1 MTMKTPA
8 AEGGTPVRSDFL
20 PFARPCIEEADIDLV
35 VETLRSGWL
44 TVGPKT
50 HDFQRRVAEYVGVE
64 SAAALNSCTAGL
76 HLAMVALGIGPGDE
90 VILPTID
97 FASGANT
104 VCHLG
109 ATPVLVD
116 VDPET
121 ICVTPD
127 ILEAAITDRT
137 RLLMPVHFAGRPC
150 DMDGIM
156 ELARARG
163 LKVLGDAAHAIG
175 ADIGGRRIGSMAD
188 ITSFS
193 FYVTKGI
200 TTGEGGAVTSTDPD
214 LTARIALLGLH
225 GMSSDAWKRYSDR
238 GPWYY
243 EVLEAG
249 YKYNMS
255 DMQAALG
262 LSQIDRVDV
271 FREHRREIAD
281 AYTEAFTP
289 NPCVTPPAAYADGH
303 HAWHLYPIQI
313 DVDTLSIDRDQFI
326 KHLLEEGVGVSVHFI
341 PLHTHPYY
349 RKLLGHPQGSFPVAE
364 RYFERAVSLP
374 IYPSMTQKDV
384 SDVIEAV
391 DKLTSYY
398 RR

>member
-1 MTMKTPA
+1 MTTKTPA
-8 AEGGTPVRSDFL
+8 AEGGTPVRDEFL
-20 PFARPCIEEADIDLV
+20 PFARPCIEEADIELV

-50 HDFQRRVAEYVGVE
+50 HEFQRRVAAYVGVD

-76 HLAMVALGIGPGDE
+76 HLAMVALGVGPGDE
-90 VILPTID
+90 VILPTLD

-109 ATPVLVD
+109 AKPVLVD
-116 VDPET
+116 VDDET
-121 ICVTPD
+121 LIVTPE
-127 ILEAAITDRT
+127 ILDAAITERT
-137 RLLMPVHFAGRPC
+137 RVLMPVHFAGRPC

-156 ELARARG
+156 SLARARG

-175 ADIGGRRIGSMAD
+175 ADIGGRKIGSMAD
-188 ITSFS
+188 VTSFS

-200 TTGEGGAVTSTDPD
+200 TTGEGGAVTSIDPD

-262 LSQIDRVDV
+262 LSQLGRIDEFQR
-271 FREHRREIAD
+271 RRREIAD
-281 AYTEAFTP
+281 AYTAAFSG
-289 NPCVTPPAAYADGH
+289 NALVTPPPLYADGC
-303 HAWHLYPIQI
+303 HAWHLYPIRI
-313 DVDTLSIDRDQFI
+313 DLEGLSIDRDQFI
-326 KHLLEEGVGVSVHFI
+326 RHLLEEGIGVSVHFI
-341 PLHTHPYY
+341 PVHYHPYY
-349 RKLLGHPQGSFPVAE
+349 RGALGLGPGSFPVTE
-364 RYFERAVSLP
+364 HYFGRAISLP
-374 IYPSMTQKDV
+374 IYPSMTEGDV
-384 SDVIEAV
+384 HDVIEAV
-391 DKLTSYY
+391 DKLTTFH